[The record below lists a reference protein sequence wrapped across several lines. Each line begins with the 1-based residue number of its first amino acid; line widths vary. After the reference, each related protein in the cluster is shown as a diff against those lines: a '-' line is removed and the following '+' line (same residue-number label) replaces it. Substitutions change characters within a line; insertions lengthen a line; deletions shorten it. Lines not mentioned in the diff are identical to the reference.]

1 MIYISI
7 LIIILAAVL
16 LINFMPKFNSKVF
29 ITVLCSC
36 TVIISI
42 FIIIKTP
49 QMHKKINLN
58 VIEKIIKINSDGS
71 ATIIETTTTR
81 GLQNEETK

>member
-1 MIYISI
+1 
-7 LIIILAAVL
+7 
-16 LINFMPKFNSKVF
+16 MPKFNNKIFMALLLSF
-29 ITVLCSC
+29 GIIASVL
-36 TVIISI
+36 IA
-42 FIIIKTP
+42 IKPP

-81 GLQNEETK
+81 GLQNE